1 MDSIGFRKPS
11 SPDPGPPVPEITES
25 DRERYL
31 STIDTSLTPEQVE
44 RIVHPDTTYPRQEN
58 VLAVHWHPEFVPLK
72 LSRKRFEALFPSR
85 RLELVIPTQHNILL
99 SHGPYAGVEVD
110 CHSRGFN
117 RKVQL
122 LLHFKKERL
131 DRAGTLESMLAHTFK
146 YRSSQ
151 LFDLMHT
158 FTKPV
163 EERLQAAAR
172 TTAAGEDLV
181 CFVRN
186 EVKKIEALME
196 EYWEATP
203 AEAVKNK
210 LLRNYLDLLRQEH
223 DPRLIERAQAYVRAV
238 KKIVKA
244 KFPLTYF
251 HRTSEIIEEARSLG
265 GGVVIPHPEQF
276 WPHPAGGLRRGRL
289 RGLEPRLQEVH
300 RVPDHGAQPQE
311 PQPRARHATTA
322 GLHGGRHPH
331 GGEGQ
336 GPRPPGPGKGRPRDR
351 CPACLGRPSHPQ
363 AVLHCRITTQPGH
376 YRVQGEAGWVIG

>member
-1 MDSIGFRKPS
+1 MEPIEFRKPH
-11 SPDPGPPVPEITES
+11 SPGRCPPEPEITER

-31 STIDTSLTPEQVE
+31 RTIDTRLTPGQVA
-44 RIVHPDTTYPRQEN
+44 RIVHPGTVYTRQEN
-58 VLAVHWHPEFVPLK
+58 VLAVHWHPEFVPLT
-72 LSRKRFEALFPSR
+72 LIRERYRALFPNR

-99 SHGPYAGVEVD
+99 SHGDFAGVEVD

-131 DRAGTLESMLAHTFK
+131 NRAGTLESMLSHTFK

-181 CFVRN
+181 CFVQDVVR
-186 EVKKIEALME
+186 KIEVLME
-196 EYWEATP
+196 EYWDATP

-244 KFPLTYF
+244 EFPLTYF
-251 HRTSEIIEEARSLG
+251 YRTSEIIEEARSLG

-276 WPHPAGGLRRGRL
+276 WPILMADYDVDGFEVWNPGSRKYTEFLITVLNRKNRSLGHGMRRQLVFMGDDTHMGEKVKDPVRQDPDKASREIGVQPAWDD
-289 RGLEPRLQEVH
+289 PRISKQ
-300 RVPDHGAQPQE
+300 
-311 PQPRARHATTA
+311 
-322 GLHGGRHPH
+322 
-331 GGEGQ
+331 
-336 GPRPPGPGKGRPRDR
+336 
-351 CPACLGRPSHPQ
+351 
-363 AVLHCRITTQPGH
+363 CRIAESERSRVITE
-376 YRVQGEAGWVIG
+376 YRERLEG